1 MDGREKTGL
10 QRVAYIHQTRDRQPP
25 LNTAGS
31 WNINAGTGSFKIAD
45 PIIKRH
51 ANIDIAGQQEKLGG
65 FSPGAGVTPVIPR
78 QFASGR
84 AWAALP
90 ACSLFPIHGITLSLI
105 FPLLHS
111 EGVITGIC

>member
-10 QRVAYIHQTRDRQPP
+10 QRVADIHQTRDRQPP

-31 WNINAGTGSFKIAD
+31 WNIDAGTGSFKIAD

-65 FSPGAGVTPVIPR
+65 FSPVLALRQSFHGNLPPVVH
-78 QFASGR
+78 GR
-84 AWAALP
+84 R
-90 ACSLFPIHGITLSLI
+90 CQRVLFPVHGFTLSLI
-105 FPLLHS
+105 FPLPHS